1 VLAREGCIDAGG
13 RRRNVHSSTSAPF
26 DATSRIRN
34 LYCPNSKMP
43 KLRYTDD
50 QLKALIDFLLS
61 LK

>member
-1 VLAREGCIDAGG
+1 MPREAG
-13 RRRNVHSSTSAPF
+13 RNST
-26 DATSRIRN
+26 TSRIRN